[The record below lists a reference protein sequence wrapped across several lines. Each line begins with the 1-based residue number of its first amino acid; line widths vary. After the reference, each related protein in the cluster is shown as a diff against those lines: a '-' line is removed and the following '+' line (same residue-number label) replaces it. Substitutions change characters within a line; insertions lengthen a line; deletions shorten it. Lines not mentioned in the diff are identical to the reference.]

1 MGNIQIYFWNKKILE
16 KVLTYKKVVNVLII
30 NWTKGIINVSA
41 LVNYRD
47 KIAFFLIEREIRTS
61 KREQLDKM
69 FA

>member
-1 MGNIQIYFWNKKILE
+1 MGNILIYFWNKKILE